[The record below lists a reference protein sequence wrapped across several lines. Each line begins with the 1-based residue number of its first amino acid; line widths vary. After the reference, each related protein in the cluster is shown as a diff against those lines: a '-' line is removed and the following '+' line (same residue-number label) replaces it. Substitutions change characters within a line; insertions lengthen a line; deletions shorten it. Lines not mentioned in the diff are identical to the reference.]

1 MRYSNTTIRELNAQY
16 RSVLKKCALFN
27 AAVLIGALVAMPAV
41 AATEITDRVVVSASD
56 EATYDDI
63 LAKDLDSLDK
73 NGAAIQIEGK
83 ATITNSTFE
92 NNSTGKNG
100 GAIRV
105 QGPTGASAKDV
116 TEMPSLSI
124 SNTKFIANTA
134 DGVDGDSG
142 ALSIQSGT
150 VNITNSTFDQ
160 NTAGMG
166 GAIYAYTGNYSAG
179 KNSEHNFVK
188 VTIKDSVF
196 TNNIGSTTN
205 AGDEAAGAIANVA
218 SASRN
223 GGDAGMWID
232 NTRFEGNQAI
242 RTNAGGGAIFAGSE
256 SRTNIANSSFTNNSS
271 ETVGGAIA
279 TRVAVNATGSKNSNT
294 GVLDIINTTFTG
306 NKATTNGGAID
317 NYLHD
322 SDTLSGSV
330 YVANSAFDTNSAE
343 NGGAIYNHG
352 DLDKNG
358 LGGNMTIKDSTFTG
372 NTAAT
377 AGGAIY
383 NNGTMTIDNGTF
395 TNNSAGDGGAIS
407 LRGQKDYASDADLAV
422 LNLSNSKFSGNS
434 IGENGLGGAIWVGRN
449 AKAIISN
456 TVFDNNVAE
465 KGWSGALY
473 ANASD
478 STSKG
483 GIVEIYDTQF
493 TNNKALGGGAAGF
506 YSQTKLQNVLFDSN
520 SAIGDPANTDGEGG
534 AFTLGSVSKSIMDN
548 ITVTNNSANLSG
560 GAIAMREASGTA
572 GTGPDNSGATLT
584 IQKSTFANN
593 RAGVNGGAIW
603 NTFYTDFEGNDG
615 IKIADTTF
623 KGNSAGAKGG
633 AIYNDGKLD
642 KKGNNGAITFSGT
655 VNFEGNTAGNVK
667 NDIYN
672 DGIINI
678 AAGATV
684 NFDGGID
691 ADTTTAGSV
700 LNIGDGATL
709 GLRLTSAADY
719 TQIKS
724 YEINYLG
731 TTNLN
736 LTIGAVGTYNV
747 FDSEMDTYAGDIL
760 PTIMANPL
768 YDFEAIKDVD
778 EDSGL
783 EYFTGSIKVS
793 TKSVDKIVED
803 TGLDSNQANALAALT
818 QSDTELSNQLALAAQ
833 EALQAGNTEVVKQ
846 EVDKLNPETA
856 PVTQTIAQNNHT
868 QVLNVLN
875 NRMTGFGRNGGD
887 VKVDYGAWAQTMYNK
902 SKLDGEFKGYTQ
914 GLAAGF
920 DALLDDTYT
929 VGLGYAYSASTV
941 KPTGRKMD
949 VWAHNFFL
957 YGQYKPNKFYVNGAL
972 NYARSEYKEKTNVLG
987 IAFNSKFDTDTYSAQ
1002 AVAGYEL
1009 PYGFTPEAGARYVY
1023 VHQEKYNNGLADIK
1037 AKNNDVL
1044 TGVAGV
1050 KYAAPAVGK
1059 EFAFQPEVKAFATY
1073 DFLSD
1078 NGKSVVTVAGASPYM
1093 VTGKRLARFG
1103 AEFGVGATLEYKDA
1117 ELTLSYDLGV
1127 RRDYTS
1133 QTGTLKLKYNF

>member
-1 MRYSNTTIRELNAQY
+1 M
-16 RSVLKKCALFN
+16 
-27 AAVLIGALVAMPAV
+27 
-41 AATEITDRVVVSASD
+41 
-56 EATYDDI
+56 
-63 LAKDLDSLDK
+63 
-73 NGAAIQIEGK
+73 
-83 ATITNSTFE
+83 
-92 NNSTGKNG
+92 
-100 GAIRV
+100 
-105 QGPTGASAKDV
+105 
-116 TEMPSLSI
+116 
-124 SNTKFIANTA
+124 
-134 DGVDGDSG
+134 
-142 ALSIQSGT
+142 
-150 VNITNSTFDQ
+150 
-160 NTAGMG
+160 
-166 GAIYAYTGNYSAG
+166 
-179 KNSEHNFVK
+179 
-188 VTIKDSVF
+188 
-196 TNNIGSTTN
+196 
-205 AGDEAAGAIANVA
+205 
-218 SASRN
+218 
-223 GGDAGMWID
+223 
-232 NTRFEGNQAI
+232 
-242 RTNAGGGAIFAGSE
+242 
-256 SRTNIANSSFTNNSS
+256 
-271 ETVGGAIA
+271 
-279 TRVAVNATGSKNSNT
+279 
-294 GVLDIINTTFTG
+294 
-306 NKATTNGGAID
+306 
-317 NYLHD
+317 
-322 SDTLSGSV
+322 
-330 YVANSAFDTNSAE
+330 
-343 NGGAIYNHG
+343 
-352 DLDKNG
+352 
-358 LGGNMTIKDSTFTG
+358 
-372 NTAAT
+372 
-377 AGGAIY
+377 
-383 NNGTMTIDNGTF
+383 
-395 TNNSAGDGGAIS
+395 
-407 LRGQKDYASDADLAV
+407 
-422 LNLSNSKFSGNS
+422 
-434 IGENGLGGAIWVGRN
+434 
-449 AKAIISN
+449 
-456 TVFDNNVAE
+456 
-465 KGWSGALY
+465 
-473 ANASD
+473 
-478 STSKG
+478 
-483 GIVEIYDTQF
+483 
-493 TNNKALGGGAAGF
+493 
-506 YSQTKLQNVLFDSN
+506 
-520 SAIGDPANTDGEGG
+520 
-534 AFTLGSVSKSIMDN
+534 
-548 ITVTNNSANLSG
+548 
-560 GAIAMREASGTA
+560 
-572 GTGPDNSGATLT
+572 
-584 IQKSTFANN
+584 
-593 RAGVNGGAIW
+593 
-603 NTFYTDFEGNDG
+603 
-615 IKIADTTF
+615 
-623 KGNSAGAKGG
+623 
-633 AIYNDGKLD
+633 
-642 KKGNNGAITFSGT
+642 
-655 VNFEGNTAGNVK
+655 
-667 NDIYN
+667 
-672 DGIINI
+672 
-678 AAGATV
+678 
-684 NFDGGID
+684 
-691 ADTTTAGSV
+691 
-700 LNIGDGATL
+700 NIGDGATL

-987 IAFNSKFDTDTYSAQ
+987 IAFNSKFDTDTYGAQ

-1103 AEFGVGATLEYKDA
+1103 AEFGVGATLDYKDA

>member
-1 MRYSNTTIRELNAQY
+1 MKYSNTTIRELNAQY

-41 AATEITDRVVVSASD
+41 AATEWADRVVVSASD
-56 EATYDDI
+56 DAAYDDI

-124 SNTKFIANTA
+124 SNTKFIANNA

-160 NTAGMG
+160 NTAGLG
-166 GAIYAYTGNYSAG
+166 GAIYAYTGNYS
-179 KNSEHNFVK
+179 KNNTSEHNFVK

-205 AGDEAAGAIANVA
+205 AGDEAAGAIGNFA
-218 SASRN
+218 SAIRN
-223 GGDAGMWID
+223 DGDAGMWID

-279 TRVAVNATGSKNSNT
+279 TRVAVNATGTKNANT

-372 NTAAT
+372 NTAAK

-383 NNGTMTIDNGTF
+383 N
-395 TNNSAGDGGAIS
+395 
-407 LRGQKDYASDADLAV
+407 K
-422 LNLSNSKFSGNS
+422 
-434 IGENGLGGAIWVGRN
+434 
-449 AKAIISN
+449 
-456 TVFDNNVAE
+456 
-465 KGWSGALY
+465 
-473 ANASD
+473 
-478 STSKG
+478 
-483 GIVEIYDTQF
+483 
-493 TNNKALGGGAAGF
+493 
-506 YSQTKLQNVLFDSN
+506 
-520 SAIGDPANTDGEGG
+520 
-534 AFTLGSVSKSIMDN
+534 
-548 ITVTNNSANLSG
+548 
-560 GAIAMREASGTA
+560 
-572 GTGPDNSGATLT
+572 
-584 IQKSTFANN
+584 
-593 RAGVNGGAIW
+593 
-603 NTFYTDFEGNDG
+603 
-615 IKIADTTF
+615 
-623 KGNSAGAKGG
+623 
-633 AIYNDGKLD
+633 
-642 KKGNNGAITFSGT
+642 GAITFSGT
-655 VNFEGNTAGNVK
+655 VNFEGNTASNVK

-691 ADTTTAGSV
+691 ADITTAGSV

-778 EDSGL
+778 ETSGL

-793 TKSVDKIVED
+793 TKSADKIVED
-803 TGLDSNQANALAALT
+803 TGLDQNQANALVALT
-818 QSDTELSNQLALAAQ
+818 QSDTELSNQLSLAAQ

-987 IAFNSKFDTDTYSAQ
+987 IAFNSKFDTDTYGAQ